1 MTGTADADAEIEIE
15 IDWRRAHP
23 LTTIV
28 LVATMVA
35 NNIFPFLIALGIG
48 GGIGFNLVG
57 AAIAAFVVGAGGLGW
72 YMTRYVVTGDAV
84 MYRSGVLNR
93 QEKSIPLD
101 RIQQVTIAQA
111 AIPRVF
117 GLASVQVSEASADGD
132 IEIQY
137 LGKSS
142 AEALTAHLR
151 SLAAMR
157 EDQTAAFVNE
167 GEDAAGQTLSAP
179 APTPAATML
188 HEGSL
193 RDLVMLQL
201 AAMAPALA
209 LVFTPLLIGAGVAT
223 ALSTARTGL
232 LVLALAV
239 ALFVLFVGASVGSM
253 VMQNGGFLLHRGPR
267 SLTIEAGLLSRRQV
281 EVRPDRIQTITVAS
295 SPVARWLDLHEI
307 RFAAATGKAVAA
319 QKQRPLL
326 SPAAHTNAVSL
337 IVQGAVDVDPGFDVE
352 FEPVSPLTTR
362 RALVRATLLYL
373 FVVLPAS
380 VGLSFETPL
389 WVAIAPSVVYWPL
402 TVCYV
407 RARYRRLGISIDA
420 QRLVARRGVLVHQL
434 TQLPLTN
441 VQSASTAASFFQR
454 RLGLAD
460 LVVSTAGIGPAN
472 HVRVVDLPV
481 ARADEL
487 RGVLGIAA
495 AESTWE
501 LGAP

>member
-1 MTGTADADAEIEIE
+1 VIVVEDGE
-15 IDWRRAHP
+15 IDWSRAHP

-35 NNIFPFLIALGIG
+35 NNIFPFLIALGVG

-57 AAIAAFVVGAGGLGW
+57 SAIAAFVVGAGGLGW
-72 YMTRYVVTGDAV
+72 YMTRYVVTDDAV

-137 LGKSS
+137 LGKST
-142 AEALTAHLR
+142 AEVLTAHLR
-151 SLAAMR
+151 SLATVR
-157 EDQTAAFVNE
+157 EDESAAFGDE
-167 GEDAAGQTLSAP
+167 GAADQTLSAP
-179 APTPAATML
+179 APTPAPTTL

-193 RDLVMLQL
+193 RDLVTLQL
-201 AAMAPALA
+201 ATMAPALA

-232 LVLALAV
+232 LLFALAV
-239 ALFVLFVGASVGSM
+239 VLFVVFVGASVGSM
-253 VMQNGGFLLHRGPR
+253 VMQNGGFLLHRGPH

-326 SPAAHTNAVSL
+326 SPAARTDAVSL

-352 FEPVSPLTTR
+352 LEPVSPLTTR
-362 RALVRATLLYL
+362 RALVRATFVYLL
-373 FVVLPAS
+373 VVVPGS
-380 VGLSFETPL
+380 IGLGEDTPL
-389 WVAIAPSVVYWPL
+389 WVALVPSAVYWPL
-402 TVCYV
+402 TVWYV
-407 RARYRRLGISIDA
+407 RARYRRLGISIDD

-441 VQSASTAASFFQR
+441 VQSASTVASFFQR

>member
-1 MTGTADADAEIEIE
+1 VTGTADADADAE

-35 NNIFPFLIALGIG
+35 NNLFPLLIALGVG
-48 GGIGFNLVG
+48 GGIGFDLVG
-57 AAIAAFVVGAGGLGW
+57 TAIAAFVVGAGGLGW
-72 YMTRYVVTGDAV
+72 YMTRYVVTDDAV
-84 MYRSGVLNR
+84 KYRSGVLNR

-137 LGKSS
+137 LGKST
-142 AEALTAHLR
+142 AEVLTAHLR
-151 SLAAMR
+151 SIAAMR

-188 HEGSL
+188 HKGSL

-201 AAMAPALA
+201 AAVAPALA
-209 LVFTPLLIGAGVAT
+209 LVFTPLLIAT

-239 ALFVLFVGASVGSM
+239 ALFVLFVGATVGSM

-267 SLTIEAGLLSRRQV
+267 SLTIKAGLLSRRQV
-281 EVRPDRIQTITVAS
+281 EVRPDRIQTITIAS

-337 IVQGAVDVDPGFDVE
+337 IVQGAVDVDPGLDVE

-373 FVVLPAS
+373 FIVLPAS

-389 WVAIAPSVVYWPL
+389 WVAIVPSVVYWPL

-420 QRLVARRGVLVHQL
+420 QRFVARRGVLVQQL
-434 TQLPLTN
+434 TQLPLIN

-487 RGVLGIAA
+487 RAVLGIAA

-501 LGAP
+501 LEAS

>member
-1 MTGTADADAEIEIE
+1 VTAVEDAEI
-15 IDWRRAHP
+15 DWSRAHP

-35 NNIFPFLIALGIG
+35 NNIFPFLIAIGVG

-57 AAIAAFVVGAGGLGW
+57 TAIAVFVVGAGGLGW

-93 QEKSIPLD
+93 HEKSIPLN
-101 RIQQVTIAQA
+101 RIQQVTVAQA
-111 AIPRVF
+111 AIPRAF

-137 LGKSS
+137 LGKSA
-142 AEALTAHLR
+142 AEALTADLR
-151 SLAAMR
+151 SLAAAR
-157 EDQTAAFVNE
+157 ADGTAALEDGSVP
-167 GEDAAGQTLSAP
+167 GETLP
-179 APTPAATML
+179 APTPAPTML

-193 RDLVMLQL
+193 RDLITLQL
-201 AAMAPALA
+201 ATLTPALA
-209 LVFTPLLIGAGVAT
+209 LVFTPLLIGAVVAMV
-223 ALSTARTGL
+223 LSTARTGL
-232 LVLALAV
+232 LVLAVAV
-239 ALFVLFVGASVGSM
+239 ASFVLFVGASVGAM

-326 SPAAHTNAVSL
+326 SPAAHTDVVSL

-352 FEPVSPLTTR
+352 LEPVSPLTNR
-362 RALVRATLLYL
+362 RALVRATMLYL
-373 FVVLPAS
+373 FIMLPAS
-380 VGLSFETPL
+380 VGLSFETAL
-389 WVAIAPSVVYWPL
+389 LVGIVPSVVYWPL
-402 TVCYV
+402 TIWYV
-407 RARYRRLGISIDA
+407 RVRYQRLGISIDA

-441 VQSASTAASFFQR
+441 VQAVSTTASFFQR
-454 RLGLAD
+454 RLGLVD

-472 HVRVVDLPV
+472 FVRVVDLPM

-487 RGVLGIAA
+487 RGVLGVAA
-495 AESTWE
+495 AESAWE